1 MHGPSWFCF
10 DPLLNDLQKVV
21 LIYLGRIELT
31 RGEQYCVKTKEKGWI
46 AGTLIKL
53 TKTEATFYRTVVP
66 LLSCDECLAPILF
79 KRGTLIRERSG
90 RNKGGAW
97 TLHCSFI
104 HKHGIQQFPRMK

>member
-90 RNKGGAW
+90 RNKGG
-97 TLHCSFI
+97 
-104 HKHGIQQFPRMK
+104 HGHYTVALFTNTGFNNFPE